1 MFDSRLTPREIKEKF
16 SWQACKKL
24 ANDVEGNGGT
34 IIKDN
39 IEKYGDCFGKIIRIN
54 KRTHKT
60 TLTSNT
66 NNNNF
71 SEDEQF
77 RDAPDSL
84 TGSTVQKEDQV
95 EEFNKF
101 NEAFSERITYING
114 KTIGSTGKG
123 KEKGGYCSR

>member
-54 KRTHKT
+54 KVETHKT

-71 SEDEQF
+71 SEDKQF

-95 EEFNKF
+95 EEFN
-101 NEAFSERITYING
+101 
-114 KTIGSTGKG
+114 
-123 KEKGGYCSR
+123 

>member
-54 KRTHKT
+54 KVEYILIYFNSKNDTMKT
-60 TLTSNT
+60 
-66 NNNNF
+66 
-71 SEDEQF
+71 
-77 RDAPDSL
+77 
-84 TGSTVQKEDQV
+84 
-95 EEFNKF
+95 
-101 NEAFSERITYING
+101 IYINYG
-114 KTIGSTGKG
+114 
-123 KEKGGYCSR
+123 R